1 MFYGIK
7 FKMTLYYGLFIMEI
21 VDILCIVSV
30 GYKYFISIFLS
41 FKNVVYDWWYNT
53 HMSEDKNH
61 YSLSVKKSTRFYMLK
76 GDKKYL

>member
-30 GYKYFISIFLS
+30 GYKYFINIFLTL
-41 FKNVVYDWWYNT
+41 K
-53 HMSEDKNH
+53 
-61 YSLSVKKSTRFYMLK
+61 MLFMTGGITLICQK
-76 GDKKYL
+76 IKTIILFP